1 MPTRRKN
8 VRKNPSTVVLV
19 GGGAA
24 LLAVAV
30 GAWWWMRS
38 RTADERI
45 LLEGE
50 EEGGSTVTGARKFS
64 PAKLK
69 GALKVRPSLKAI
81 AAAQSAA
88 SGSATADTTVSGP
101 ALVGAMAPTPP
112 GPSSYFYVP
121 PTR

>member
-38 RTADERI
+38 RAPDDRI
-45 LLEGE
+45 LLEGDG
-50 EEGGSTVTGARKFS
+50 EGGGKGKGKFS

-81 AAAQSAA
+81 AAAQGAA
-88 SGSATADTTVSGP
+88 SGSAAGDTTVPGP

-112 GPSSYFYVP
+112 GPSSYFYTP